1 MRRLSDESGKYM
13 KTKVMRTAKLG
24 NIIISVLLCAAGIM
38 LIAFPRLS
46 AQMIAAVC
54 GILLIISGA
63 LRLIGYFSKDLYRL
77 AFQYDLALGILTV
90 AVGIIVLLHPSGTAK
105 LISIALGISVLADG
119 LFKIQ
124 ISVDS
129 RRFGLR
135 RWWLILAL
143 ALLTGAAGLLLIFYP
158 SESSVILT
166 ILLGISLLAEGILN
180 IGTMLIAVKIIG
192 HQQPDVIESED
203 YSVL

>member
-24 NIIISVLLCAAGIM
+24 NIIISVLLCAAVIM

-90 AVGIIVLLHPSGTAK
+90 AVGIIV
-105 LISIALGISVLADG
+105 
-119 LFKIQ
+119 
-124 ISVDS
+124 
-129 RRFGLR
+129 
-135 RWWLILAL
+135 
-143 ALLTGAAGLLLIFYP
+143 
-158 SESSVILT
+158 
-166 ILLGISLLAEGILN
+166 
-180 IGTMLIAVKIIG
+180 
-192 HQQPDVIESED
+192 
-203 YSVL
+203 

>member
-1 MRRLSDESGKYM
+1 M
-13 KTKVMRTAKLG
+13 
-24 NIIISVLLCAAGIM
+24 
-38 LIAFPRLS
+38 
-46 AQMIAAVC
+46 
-54 GILLIISGA
+54 
-63 LRLIGYFSKDLYRL
+63 
-77 AFQYDLALGILTV
+77 
-90 AVGIIVLLHPSGTAK
+90 
-105 LISIALGISVLADG
+105 LADG